1 MVGMAGGF
9 CGLLL
14 HLPSTRRRAGK
25 PARQLDARGLRLG
38 ADCATELAIRMVCR
52 SRCVR
57 TGLVASHWLGVGSV
71 VCAVAVAEPRR
82 PKLVALTYQ
91 QRGLFGRCCRRPG
104 DVPDALEPGCQL
116 HVAGRSL
123 SVSLCAA
130 VECARSCAGT
140 RAVCADPVLAV
151 LEVEGRTFWRDRGYT
166 AGDGNPRIARLHLA
180 ECRVGLNTAP
190 LGRCALQAR

>member
-25 PARQLDARGLRLG
+25 PARQLVARGLRLV

-82 PKLVALTYQ
+82 PQLVALTYP
-91 QRGLFGRCCRRPG
+91 QRGLYGRCCRRPG

-116 HVAGRSL
+116 HETKRTKTKTQKTTG
-123 SVSLCAA
+123 
-130 VECARSCAGT
+130 ECARSCAGT
-140 RAVCADPVLAV
+140 RAVCAD
-151 LEVEGRTFWRDRGYT
+151 
-166 AGDGNPRIARLHLA
+166 
-180 ECRVGLNTAP
+180 
-190 LGRCALQAR
+190 